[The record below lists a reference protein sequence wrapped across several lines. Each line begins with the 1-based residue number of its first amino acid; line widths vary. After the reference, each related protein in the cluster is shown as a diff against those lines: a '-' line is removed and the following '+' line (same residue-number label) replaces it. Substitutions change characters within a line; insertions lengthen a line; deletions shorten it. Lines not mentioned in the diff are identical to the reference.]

1 MDPPK
6 ELSYKPAP
14 EFEEVKKDSLINLNS
29 ADSTELW
36 LIQWPLNQHPD
47 FDGREV
53 SLKLHHDGHMGS
65 FEDSSGKSYE
75 VVSCRAL
82 DPDATVFLS
91 SESGTKI
98 AGKISRRVSLIRYPE
113 PSELKQNSINL
124 KQMAQRS
131 SATTVTNSSRRFATP
146 TQSNRTRSMRTASAY
161 TPSNS
166 RNKSSLPEAGEPS
179 KSTKRKHRD
188 GPAKSNDQSAQDSGR
203 DHSALTSGSL
213 DQSHEQKSKK
223 KRKIDG

>member
-1 MDPPK
+1 M
-6 ELSYKPAP
+6 L
-14 EFEEVKKDSLINLNS
+14 
-29 ADSTELW
+29 
-36 LIQWPLNQHPD
+36 
-47 FDGREV
+47 
-53 SLKLHHDGHMGS
+53 LH
-65 FEDSSGKSYE
+65 
-75 VVSCRAL
+75 VLA
-82 DPDATVFLS
+82 
-91 SESGTKI
+91 

-131 SATTVTNSSRRFATP
+131 SATTLTNSSRRFATP

-166 RNKSSLPEAGEPS
+166 RNRSSLSEAGEPS

-213 DQSHEQKSKK
+213 DQSQEQKSKK
-223 KRKIDG
+223 KRKIDGWSVGLWFFCDVDFSLALVVKQIWGSCPTNGVPCNDF